1 MWKTRHLPLIIDLI
15 FCGVLLP
22 VMLKLLPIERWIVN
36 DSTFV
41 YLLAGW
47 LYVVYL
53 LNRVW
58 ILPSLLRRR
67 RALLGLGLI
76 LLTLLVTWL
85 VTRYQMDIPV
95 RPRRAPRGLPRVSL
109 QQQAIW
115 FLYVVVMSFGAAVGL
130 LTELYRQIM
139 AQQVEAFE
147 RKKAEL
153 ALYKAQINPHFL
165 FNSLNT
171 LYGMVISGS
180 ERTEEAFADFIDLM
194 HYMYANASQD
204 RIPVRVEAEYLR
216 RYVDLQRLRVPPQ
229 TRIEYD
235 YDPDPASSQQD
246 MIAPMLLVTFV
257 ENAFKYGVSSV
268 APGEIRIGLRVRDHR
283 LHFTA
288 RNRKVERPGAAPVPG
303 DVGPDG
309 ESCGKP
315 AGKLCG
321 ETCRVPGGEAQTTVR
336 CTSVA
341 DASGVSTSGVGI
353 ANCRSRLA
361 LLYPGRHELR
371 IDDGAEFFEVELK
384 IDLES

>member
-1 MWKTRHLPLIIDLI
+1 MWKTRHLPLIIDLL

-53 LNRVW
+53 LNRAW

-67 RALLGLGLI
+67 RVLLGLGLI
-76 LLTLLVTWL
+76 LQPQLVTWL
-85 VTRYQMDIPV
+85 ITRYQMDIPV
-95 RPRRAPRGLPRVSL
+95 RPRRIRRPAIPRISL

-115 FLYVVVMSFGAAVGL
+115 FLYVVVMSFGTAVGL

-139 AQQVEAFE
+139 ARQAEAFE

-171 LYGMVISGS
+171 LYGMVISRS

-229 TRIEYD
+229 TRIGYD
-235 YDPDPASSQQD
+235 YDPDPDPQRQD
-246 MIAPMLLVTFV
+246 RVAPMLLVTFV

-268 APGEIRIGLRVRDHR
+268 APGEIRIGLWVRDHR

-288 RNRKVERPGAAPVPG
+288 RNRKVERPKISGNPEAASAAAAP
-303 DVGPDG
+303 
-309 ESCGKP
+309 
-315 AGKLCG
+315 
-321 ETCRVPGGEAQTTVR
+321 
-336 CTSVA
+336 
-341 DASGVSTSGVGI
+341 GVSSSGVGI
-353 ANCRSRLA
+353 ANCRNRLA

>member
-1 MWKTRHLPLIIDLI
+1 MWKTRHLPLIIDLL

-53 LNRVW
+53 LNRAW

-67 RALLGLGLI
+67 RVLLGLGLI

-85 VTRYQMDIPV
+85 ITRYQMDIPV
-95 RPRRAPRGLPRVSL
+95 RPRRIRRPAIPRISL

-139 AQQVEAFE
+139 ARQAEAFE

-283 LHFTA
+283 LHFTV
-288 RNRKVERPGAAPVPG
+288 RNRKVGGPMRVPERSE
-303 DVGPDG
+303 PDG
-309 ESCGKP
+309 NS
-315 AGKLCG
+315 CG
-321 ETCRVPGGEAQTTVR
+321 ETPATTAR
-336 CTSVA
+336 R
-341 DASGVSTSGVGI
+341 ASAAGAPDIVSSGVGI
-353 ANCRSRLA
+353 ANSRNRLA